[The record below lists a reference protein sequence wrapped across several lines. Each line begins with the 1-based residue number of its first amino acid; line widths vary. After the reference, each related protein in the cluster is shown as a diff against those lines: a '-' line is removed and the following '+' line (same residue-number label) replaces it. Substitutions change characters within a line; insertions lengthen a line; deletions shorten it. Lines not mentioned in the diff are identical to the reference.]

1 MLHGNAPSGQ
11 LSRASAGWQE
21 KYIFLTA
28 AANTGGLRAVTHS
41 EVHLYPLGLAPTT
54 LPHASPLDYIE
65 AAAFAGFPLI
75 GLRLNPSPG
84 LPYQPLIEDPALV
97 KSVHRRIGDAGL
109 RVLDVYSFYMTPDV
123 DIEAFRPAVELSAKL
138 GARYL
143 MVMGADSDWSRMRD
157 NFAAMCDLAASCNLA
172 CALECA
178 VMRPLASL
186 PQAVRLAQESGRA
199 NVAICIDPLNFL
211 RAGDTADD
219 LRAFDPKLFPFAQ
232 LTDGLLGPGEPDKAR
247 LGRMGPNQRR
257 MLGEGV
263 VPLDDILD
271 ALPAGI
277 PLSVELPAP
286 DGSTASAREWAKVAH
301 DNARDYLARRSA

>member
-1 MLHGNAPSGQ
+1 MPAIAAP
-11 LSRASAGWQE
+11 AAWQE

-28 AANTGGLRAVTHS
+28 APNTDGLRAVMRQ

-54 LPHASPLDYIE
+54 LPHAAPLDYVE

-84 LPYQPLIEDPALV
+84 LPYQPLIEDAALV
-97 KSVHRRIGDAGL
+97 KNVQHRIADAGL
-109 RVLDVYSFYMTPDV
+109 KVLDVYSFYMTPNV
-123 DIEAFRPAVELSAKL
+123 DIEAFRPAVELSAEL

-143 MVMGADSDWSRMRD
+143 MVMGDDGDWSRMAD
-157 NFAAMCDLAASCNLA
+157 NLAAMCDLAASYKLA

-186 PQAVRLAQESGRA
+186 PQAVRLAHESGRA

-211 RAGDTADD
+211 RAGDTAED
-219 LRAFDPKLFPFAQ
+219 LRKLDPKLFPFAQ

-247 LGRMGPNQRR
+247 LGRMGPNRRR

-263 VPLDDILD
+263 VPLNDILD
-271 ALPAGI
+271 ALPRGI
-277 PLSVELPAP
+277 PLSVELPSP
-286 DGSTASAREWAKVAH
+286 EGSTASPREWAKVAH
-301 DNARDYLARRSA
+301 DNARDFLARRPA

>member
-1 MLHGNAPSGQ
+1 MN
-11 LSRASAGWQE
+11 
-21 KYIFLTA
+21 
-28 AANTGGLRAVTHS
+28 
-41 EVHLYPLGLAPTT
+41 PLGLAPTT
-54 LPHASPLDYIE
+54 LPQASPLDYVE
-65 AAAFAGFPLI
+65 AAAFAGYPLI

-84 LPYQPLIEDPALV
+84 LPYQPLIEDAALV
-97 KSVHRRIGDAGL
+97 KNVRRRIADAGL
-109 RVLDVYSFYMTPDV
+109 EVLDVYSFYMTPLV
-123 DIEAFRPAVELSAKL
+123 DIQAFRPAVDLAADL

-143 MVMGADSDWSRMRD
+143 MVMGADEDWSRMRD
-157 NFAAMCDLAASCNLA
+157 NFAKMCELASSYDLA

-186 PQAVRLAQESGRA
+186 PQAARLARESGHD

-211 RAGDTADD
+211 RAGDTAAD
-219 LRAFDPKLFPFAQ
+219 LRKLDPKLFPFAQ
-232 LTDGLLGPGEPDKAR
+232 LTDGLLGPGEPDPAI

-271 ALPAGI
+271 ALPSGI

-286 DGSTASAREWAKVAH
+286 EGSTASPREWAKIAH
-301 DNARDYLARRSA
+301 DNARDFLKRRD

>member
-1 MLHGNAPSGQ
+1 VN
-11 LSRASAGWQE
+11 
-21 KYIFLTA
+21 
-28 AANTGGLRAVTHS
+28 
-41 EVHLYPLGLAPTT
+41 PLGLAPTT
-54 LPHASPLDYIE
+54 LPHASPLDYVE

-84 LPYQPLIEDPALV
+84 LPYQPLIEDAALV
-97 KSVHRRIGDAGL
+97 QSVRRRIADAGL
-109 RVLDVYSFYMTPDV
+109 KVLDVYSFYMTP
-123 DIEAFRPAVELSAKL
+123 EADLDAFEPAVALSAEL
-138 GARYL
+138 GARFV
-143 MVMGADSDWSRMRD
+143 MVMGADPDWSRMRN
-157 NFAAMCDLAASCNLA
+157 NFAAMCALAAEHDLT

-186 PQAVRLAQESGRA
+186 PQAVLLAKESGHD

-211 RAGDTADD
+211 RAGDTAAD
-219 LRAFDPKLFPFAQ
+219 LRRLDPKLFPFAQ
-232 LTDGLLGPGEPDKAR
+232 LTDGLLGPGEPDPKI

-271 ALPAGI
+271 ALPQGI

-286 DGSTASAREWAKVAH
+286 DGSSFSPRDWAKRAH
-301 DNARDYLARRSA
+301 DNARDFLRRRN